1 MESLL
6 SPDFTN
12 LPFGSYRLAPLLS
25 YHHLITLVKQTFTKH
40 LECAKCAYIRCLR
53 YKTEQNLFSASK

>member
-40 LECAKCAYIRCLR
+40 LECAKYSIHQVSGI
-53 YKTEQNLFSASK
+53 QN